1 MELSLRSQ
9 VPWMFQVRKVWKQHY
24 SCCADLNLAWLLQP
38 KCPWSCSIYD
48 FVNSKPHINPN
59 PNPNADGTLE
69 LSLKVQMKK
78 VWKD

>member
-1 MELSLRSQ
+1 
-9 VPWMFQVRKVWKQHY
+9 MFQVRKVVKQHY
-24 SCCADLNLAWLLQP
+24 SCCANLSLAWLLQP

-48 FVNSKPHINPN
+48 FVNSNPHPNPNPNPELNPN

-69 LSLKVQMKK
+69 LTLKVQMKK